1 MIETVHNVFD
11 AVSQWAIPGLMLM
24 IVLWGRAKGV
34 DMYSAFVDGA
44 KDGFNV
50 AVMIIPYLVAILV
63 VVKVFTAS
71 GIFADIKHVAALGLS
86 AVGLDQS
93 AEGLDLLPLALVRP
107 LSGGGARG
115 VLVEIFDTHH
125 PDSLIGY
132 VASLMMGSTET
143 TFYVIA
149 VYYGAVQVR
158 NARHTLPACLLADVA
173 GAAAAI
179 GVGLLLYRGVAG

>member
-1 MIETVHNVFD
+1 MIDVFRAVLD
-11 AVSQWAIPGLMLM
+11 AVSQWSIPGLMLL

-34 DMYSAFVDGA
+34 PMYSAFVTGA
-44 KDGFNV
+44 KEGFNV

-71 GIFADIKHVAALGLS
+71 GIFEDIKTVAAWGLS
-86 AVGLDQS
+86 TVGAEEA
-93 AEGLDLLPLALVRP
+93 AEGLELLPLALIRP

-115 VLVEIFDTHH
+115 VLVEIFDTHG
-125 PDSLIGY
+125 PDSLLGQI
-132 VASLMMGSTET
+132 ASLMMGSTET

-158 NARHTLPACLLADVA
+158 NSRHTLPACLAADAA
-173 GAAAAI
+173 GAIAAVL
-179 GVGLLLYRGVAG
+179 VGLLLFA